1 MNKPKASLYLMGGLG
16 NNLSQLFFA
25 YKLQLLGY
33 EIEVNNFLCTKNFIT
48 KILKWSI
55 HDQTVQEIYSSKFV
69 IKKINII
76 KVIADLILL
85 NFSRVFNGWFLKWY
99 FDANCIGSL
108 NELLKQKTRKH
119 IVLAGYWQQLNIY
132 SEHELNEFR
141 DYLFENINK
150 SSLNNL
156 GIHIRGG
163 DFIKWNKNL
172 NISFYNNALD
182 QVKRIDS
189 ATIFTNDK
197 NFSREFLPNSISY
210 QFSLNGNSKNDFME
224 MLSFERLIC
233 SNSTFSIWAGLLSFA
248 ERIIIPQPDGES
260 LKMNINV
267 ESFKTKKIVIL
278 KM

>member
-85 NFSRVFNGWFLKWY
+85 NISRVFNRWFLKWY

-108 NELLKQKTRKH
+108 NELLKQQTRKR

-132 SEHELNEFR
+132 TEHELNEFR

-163 DFIKWNKNL
+163 DFIKLNRNL

-182 QVKRIDS
+182 QVKEIDS

-197 NFSREFLPNSISY
+197 NFSREFLPNSLSY

-224 MLSFERLIC
+224 MLSFEKLIC

-248 ERIIIPQPDGES
+248 ERIIIPQTDGEL

-267 ESFKTKKIVIL
+267 ESFKTKKIVVL
-278 KM
+278 KL